1 MIDKPIKADDNTYVL
16 DASIAVKFF
25 ADEEGSDLARDLW
38 RRSEIFEL
46 HLLAP
51 DLILYEIGNVLG
63 KAKRLKEST
72 IVEAL
77 HLLLGSSLKFFPP
90 EERIFD
96 IALGFMKKY
105 GLTFYDASYAALA
118 YKFGI
123 PLISENP
130 KDHNK
135 VKEIEVRSLA
145 SFKNQ

>member
-1 MIDKPIKADDNTYVL
+1 MIDRPIKADDNTYVL

-25 ADEEGSDLARDLW
+25 ADEEGSDIARDLW
-38 RRSEIFEL
+38 RRAEIFEL
-46 HLLAP
+46 HLFAP

-63 KAKRLKEST
+63 KAKRLKELT
-72 IVEAL
+72 VIEAL

-96 IALGFMKKY
+96 IALGLMKEHS
-105 GLTFYDASYAALA
+105 LTFYDASYAALA

-130 KDHNK
+130 KDHGK
-135 VKEIEVRSLA
+135 IKEIEVKNLA
-145 SFKNQ
+145 SLKNL